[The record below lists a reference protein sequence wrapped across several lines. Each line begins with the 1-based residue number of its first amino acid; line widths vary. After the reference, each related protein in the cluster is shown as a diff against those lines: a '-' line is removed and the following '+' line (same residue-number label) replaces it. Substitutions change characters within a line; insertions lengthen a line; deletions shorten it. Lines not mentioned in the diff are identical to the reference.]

1 VTAISTVRIEPLLHR
16 VERPARYLGC
26 ELNSVHKDPA
36 GKLRVALCF
45 PDIYEVGMSHLGLK
59 ILYHLL
65 NEEPWIACERV
76 YAPWLD
82 MDALLRKE
90 RIPLFTLESRTP
102 VRAMDLLGFSLP
114 YEMLYSNVLNVLDL
128 AGIPLANA
136 DRRESDPI
144 VIAGGPACFNPEPIA
159 DFIDVFVLG
168 EAEEVILE
176 VCEIARDRALARR
189 ERIEE
194 IGRLPGCYRGELVRV
209 AYQPDGTIRSLT
221 DGSGA
226 PARPVM
232 KRVVAD
238 LDSAYY
244 PTRQIVPAI
253 PIIHDRAQVELHR
266 GCMWGCR
273 YCHPGMLYRMQRE
286 RSLETLVR
294 QAEEIIRHTGYE
306 ELGLSSLNSPD
317 YSQIVELIDRLN
329 ATFAGRNVAIG
340 LPSLRMDAFSV
351 RLANSLQRVKK
362 TQLTL
367 APEAGSQRLRD
378 VINKN
383 LTADQILTTVKTAL
397 DAGWR
402 DLKLYFMIGLP
413 TETDEDL
420 DELAALLKEIKAL
433 GRGHPG
439 RPLFLTCSVSPFVA
453 KPFTPFQWASQCTKT
468 ELCHKI
474 NVLRAAVPRHV
485 ATLKWREFE
494 LQELEGV
501 FSRGDRRLSR
511 VIERA
516 HRMGCKFEGW
526 TECFDHATWM
536 KAFEAEGVDPMF
548 YHLRERGERELFP
561 WEVVSPSVS
570 RLFLWNDYRKSLARK
585 ITPNCFIEQK
595 CSGCGVMGHG
605 MGC

>member
-1 VTAISTVRIEPLLHR
+1 MPNTVRVESLLYK
-16 VERPARYLGC
+16 VERPARYLGH
-26 ELNSVHKDPA
+26 ELNSLHKDPS
-36 GKLRVALCF
+36 GKLRFGICF
-45 PDIYEVGMSHLGLK
+45 PDIYEVGMSHLGVK

-65 NEEPWIACERV
+65 NEEDWICCERV
-76 YAPWLD
+76 FAPWLD
-82 MDALLRKE
+82 MEELLRKE
-90 RIPLFTLESRTP
+90 GIPLFTLENRTP
-102 VRAMDLLGFSLP
+102 VRELDVLGFSLP
-114 YEMLYSNVLNVLDL
+114 YEMLYSNVLNILELSNIALRND
-128 AGIPLANA
+128 

-144 VIAGGPACFNPEPIA
+144 IIAGGPACFNPEPVA

-176 VCEIARDRALARR
+176 LCEIARDKSLKRD
-189 ERIEE
+189 ERIAA
-194 IGRLPGCYRGELVRV
+194 IGRLPGCYRANQVDVR
-209 AYQPDGTIRSLT
+209 YNPDGTLASMT
-221 DGSGA
+221 DRAGQ
-226 PARPVM
+226 PAQPIV
-232 KRVVAD
+232 KRVIAD
-238 LDSAYY
+238 LDGAYY
-244 PTRQIVPAI
+244 PTKQIVPSI
-253 PIIHDRAQVELHR
+253 PIIHDRAQVEIHR

-294 QAEEIIRHTGYE
+294 QSEEIIQHTGYE

-317 YSQIVELIDRLN
+317 YSRIQELIDTLN
-329 ATFAGRNVAIG
+329 SKFAGKQVAIG

-351 RLANSLQRVKK
+351 ELANSLQKVKK

-383 LTADQILTTVKTAL
+383 LTEEDILRTVKAAL

-402 DLKLYFMIGLP
+402 DLKLYFMVGLP
-413 TETDEDL
+413 TETDQDML
-420 DELAALLKEIKAL
+420 ELAELLKQMKAL
-433 GRGHPG
+433 SRGYSG

-453 KPFTPFQWASQCTKT
+453 KPFTPFQWVGQFSRS

-474 NVLRAAVPRHV
+474 NILRNAVPRNV

-501 FSRGDRRLSR
+501 FSRGDRRLGR

-516 HRMGCKFEGW
+516 HKGGCKFEGW
-526 TECFDHATWM
+526 TECFDHAGWM
-536 KAFEAEGVDPMF
+536 KAFEAEGIDPMF
-548 YHLRERGERELFP
+548 YHQRERREKEVFP

-570 RLFLWNDYRKSLARK
+570 RYFLWQDYRKALSRK
-585 ITPNCFIEQK
+585 ITENCFIEK
-595 CSGCGVMGHG
+595 SCSGCGVMGRG